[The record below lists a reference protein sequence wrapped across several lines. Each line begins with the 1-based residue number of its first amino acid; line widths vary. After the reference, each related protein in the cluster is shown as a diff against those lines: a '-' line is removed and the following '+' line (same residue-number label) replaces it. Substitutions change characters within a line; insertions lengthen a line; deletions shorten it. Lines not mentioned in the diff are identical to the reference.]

1 MIPLPRQGA
10 STARRCFSISVTLR
24 FDHPEQI
31 ARRIQKLERLTPSL
45 SDGDDEG
52 SRRAVLDLSR
62 RRSLLLFLSVLNS
75 SFSFSLNPS
84 TPLSTTLQ
92 STAPAKE
99 SNPLYE
105 RRPKSF
111 GVGGAPPPKGAD
123 LHRWVKWPRYVRLQ
137 RQRRVLNQR
146 LKVPPALARFAK
158 AADRNLAASAFKLL
172 LKYRPEDKAEKKA
185 RLVAEA
191 EARASGSKDTDKK
204 KKPVVVKFGLNH
216 VTDLVESGKAKL
228 VVIAHDVDPIELVVW
243 LPALCKKVGVPYLIV
258 KGKARLG
265 AVVHQ
270 KTAAALA
277 LTEVKGEDDRELA
290 KVVESANALFLNGAR
305 VGWGGG
311 IMGVKSQAKTK
322 AKERELARELAQ
334 RA

>member
-1 MIPLPRQGA
+1 MFCFPAVAVDRSQQREDRSSSFLLPPQLTNPLP
-10 STARRCFSISVTLR
+10 L
-24 FDHPEQI
+24 
-31 ARRIQKLERLTPSL
+31 QKKTSPP
-45 SDGDDEG
+45 
-52 SRRAVLDLSR
+52 
-62 RRSLLLFLSVLNS
+62 F
-75 SFSFSLNPS
+75 F
-84 TPLSTTLQ
+84 Q

-191 EARASGSKDTDKK
+191 EARASGAKDEGKK

-277 LTEVKGEDDRELA
+277 ITEVKGEDDRELA
-290 KVVESANALFLNGAR
+290 KVVESANAAFLDGPR

>member
-1 MIPLPRQGA
+1 MKRPAVVAGARSISKQQRASERSRLRAPSFSSSPLP
-10 STARRCFSISVTLR
+10 
-24 FDHPEQI
+24 
-31 ARRIQKLERLTPSL
+31 LTPSPP
-45 SDGDDEG
+45 
-52 SRRAVLDLSR
+52 RPPPPP
-62 RRSLLLFLSVLNS
+62 
-75 SFSFSLNPS
+75 PS
-84 TPLSTTLQ
+84 KPPLTAQ
-92 STAPAKE
+92 SAAPAKE

-137 RQRRVLNQR
+137 RQRRVLTQR

-172 LKYRPEDKAEKKA
+172 LKYRPEAKAEKKA
-185 RLVAEA
+185 RLVGEA
-191 EARASGSKDTDKK
+191 EARASGAEGAKK

-270 KTAAALA
+270 KTAAAVA
-277 LTEVKGEDDRELA
+277 ITEVKGEDDRELA
-290 KVVESANALFLNGAR
+290 KVVESANALFLDGAR

-311 IMGVKSQAKTK
+311 VMGVKSQAKTK

>member
-1 MIPLPRQGA
+1 M
-10 STARRCFSISVTLR
+10 
-24 FDHPEQI
+24 
-31 ARRIQKLERLTPSL
+31 
-45 SDGDDEG
+45 
-52 SRRAVLDLSR
+52 
-62 RRSLLLFLSVLNS
+62 
-75 SFSFSLNPS
+75 
-84 TPLSTTLQ
+84 
-92 STAPAKE
+92 
-99 SNPLYE
+99 
-105 RRPKSF
+105 
-111 GVGGAPPPKGAD
+111 
-123 LHRWVKWPRYVRLQ
+123 KWPRYVRLQ

-158 AADRNLAASAFKLL
+158 AADRNLAASTFKLL

-185 RLVAEA
+185 RLVSEA
-191 EARASGSKDTDKK
+191 EARASGGSKDEKK

-216 VTDLVESGKAKL
+216 VTDLVEAGKAKL

-243 LPALCKKVGVPYLIV
+243 LPALCKKVGVPYVIV

-290 KVVESANALFLNGAR
+290 KIVESANALFLEGPR
-305 VGWGGG
+305 VAWGGG

>member
-1 MIPLPRQGA
+1 M
-10 STARRCFSISVTLR
+10 
-24 FDHPEQI
+24 
-31 ARRIQKLERLTPSL
+31 
-45 SDGDDEG
+45 
-52 SRRAVLDLSR
+52 
-62 RRSLLLFLSVLNS
+62 
-75 SFSFSLNPS
+75 
-84 TPLSTTLQ
+84 
-92 STAPAKE
+92 
-99 SNPLYE
+99 
-105 RRPKSF
+105 
-111 GVGGAPPPKGAD
+111 
-123 LHRWVKWPRYVRLQ
+123 
-137 RQRRVLNQR
+137 
-146 LKVPPALARFAK
+146 PPALARFAK

-191 EARASGSKDTDKK
+191 EARASGAKDEKK

-243 LPALCKKVGVPYLIV
+243 LPALCKKVGVPFLIV

-277 LTEVKGEDDRELA
+277 ITEVKGEDDRELA
-290 KVVESANALFLNGAR
+290 KLVESANAAFLDGPR

>member
-1 MIPLPRQGA
+1 M
-10 STARRCFSISVTLR
+10 TLR

>member
-1 MIPLPRQGA
+1 M
-10 STARRCFSISVTLR
+10 TLR

-31 ARRIQKLERLTPSL
+31 ARRIQKLERLTPTL

-52 SRRAVLDLSR
+52 SRRAVLDRSR

-137 RQRRVLNQR
+137 RQHRVLNQR

>member
-1 MIPLPRQGA
+1 LVLRRHS
-10 STARRCFSISVTLR
+10 STARRGSSFFSGDAVCSV
-24 FDHPEQI
+24 DEI
-31 ARRIQKLERLTPSL
+31 EVEREAGERKAGPPMATAK
-45 SDGDDEG
+45 D
-52 SRRAVLDLSR
+52 ANSR
-62 RRSLLLFLSVLNS
+62 RRPARSIASEIAPNAPHLSPPFLSLFSTPPTSQLFLLL
-75 SFSFSLNPS
+75 
-84 TPLSTTLQ
+84 Q
-92 STAPAKE
+92 SAAPAKE

-185 RLVAEA
+185 RLVGEA
-191 EARASGSKDTDKK
+191 EARASGAKDEKK

-243 LPALCKKVGVPYLIV
+243 LPALCKKVGVPYMIV

-290 KVVESANALFLNGAR
+290 KVVESANAMFLDGPR

-311 IMGVKSQAKTK
+311 IMGVKSQAKSK